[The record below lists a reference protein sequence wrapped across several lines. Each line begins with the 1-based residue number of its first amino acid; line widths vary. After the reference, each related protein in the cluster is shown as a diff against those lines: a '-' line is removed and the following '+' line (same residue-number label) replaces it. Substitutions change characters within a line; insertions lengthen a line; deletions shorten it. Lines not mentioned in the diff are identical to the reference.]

1 MQVKFLKD
9 ERVLDHLGQ
18 EIASFGV
25 GEVVEMST
33 ASARRWIRRN
43 AAEEFVGEAKEV
55 VRPTKAAEAESGP
68 SRESGSDTPP
78 SASQAGQAS
87 AKTTSSTSELP
98 ESKTDAE
105 SSSLTEPTS
114 GQSGPTSATEPTRR
128 GGGKRKTRRGSKAE
142 KSA

>member
-1 MQVKFLKD
+1 MQVKFLRD

-18 EIASFGV
+18 ETASFGV

-43 AAEEFVGEAKEV
+43 AAEEFMGEVKEPA
-55 VRPTKAAEAESGP
+55 RPTKAAEAASGP
-68 SRESGSDTPP
+68 SRESGEAIQP
-78 SASQAGQAS
+78 SASQADQAS
-87 AKTTSSTSELP
+87 VKTTLSESGAP
-98 ESKTDAE
+98 ESKTAAE

-114 GQSGPTSATEPTRR
+114 AQSGQTSATEPTRR
-128 GGGKRKTRRGSKAE
+128 GGGKRKTRRASKGG

>member
-1 MQVKFLKD
+1 MRVKFLRD

-18 EIASFGV
+18 ETASFGV

-43 AAEEFVGEAKEV
+43 AAEEFVGEAQEV
-55 VRPTKAAEAESGP
+55 VRPTRAAEAESGP
-68 SRESGSDTPP
+68 SRESGPDTPP
-78 SASQAGQAS
+78 SASQVGQAS
-87 AKTTSSTSELP
+87 AKTTSSESEKP
-98 ESKTDAE
+98 ENKTAAE

-114 GQSGPTSATEPTRR
+114 AQSGQTSATEPTRR
-128 GGGKRKTRRGSKAE
+128 GGGKRKTRRASKGG